1 VTQPA
6 AGEPFWLT
14 AFLDYPASEFDAGVG
29 FWRAATG
36 YGLSTPRGEAGEFAT
51 LVPPSGD
58 DYLRVQ
64 RLGDGP
70 TGLHLDV
77 HVAEPWTAAETAEAA
92 GAELVSESPHGFFV
106 LRSPAGFP
114 FCLTT
119 FQADAVPPP
128 VRWPAGHRSRVSRLC
143 LDVPHRRYAAE
154 VTFFQQVLGG
164 QWLQAPDPETA
175 LRLAGAGAIDIRLQ
189 PAELARSVTSHLHV
203 VTDDLD
209 AEVARLTALGAR
221 PRAAR
226 PGKTILEAPG
236 GTALCVVALEAGELA

>member
-1 VTQPA
+1 MTSPA
-6 AGEPFWLT
+6 TEPFWLT
-14 AFLDYPASEFDAGVG
+14 AFLDYPAGEFDAGVG

-36 YGLSTPRGEAGEFAT
+36 YGLSAPRGEVSEFAT
-51 LVPPSGD
+51 LLPPTGD

-77 HVAEPWTAAETAEAA
+77 HVAEPWTAAEAAEAS
-92 GAELVSESPHGFFV
+92 GAVLVSESPHGYFV

-114 FCLTT
+114 FCLVTKPAET
-119 FQADAVPPP
+119 VPLP

-143 LDVPHRRYAAE
+143 VDVPRRSCAAE
-154 VTFFQQVLGG
+154 VAFFQKVLAG
-164 QWLQAPDPETA
+164 QWLHASEPETA
-175 LRLAGAGAIDIRLQ
+175 LRLAGVGAIDLRLQ

-203 VTDDLD
+203 VTNDLEG
-209 AEVARLTALGAR
+209 EVARLSGLGAR
-221 PRAAR
+221 PRASR

>member
-1 VTQPA
+1 MTPPA
-6 AGEPFWLT
+6 AAPFWLT
-14 AFLDYPASEFDAGVG
+14 VFLDYPAAEFDAGAG

-36 YGLSTPRGEAGEFAT
+36 YRLSAPRGDAEEFAT

-70 TGLHLDV
+70 TGLHLDI
-77 HVAEPWTAAETAEAA
+77 HVAEPWTAAEAAEAA
-92 GAELVSESPHGFFV
+92 GAELVSESPHGYFV

-114 FCLTT
+114 FCLVTQ
-119 FQADAVPPP
+119 QAGVVPPSAQ
-128 VRWPAGHRSRVSRLC
+128 WPAGHRSRVSRFC

-154 VTFFQQVLGG
+154 VAFFAELLGG
-164 QWLQAPDPETA
+164 RWTTVADRETV
-175 LRLAGAGAIDIRLQ
+175 LRPAGDGAIDIRLQ
-189 PAELARSVTSHLHV
+189 PAELARSVTTHLHI
-203 VTDDLD
+203 VTDDLEE
-209 AEVARLTALGAR
+209 EVARLSGLGAR

-236 GTALCVVALEAGELA
+236 GAALCVVALEASELA